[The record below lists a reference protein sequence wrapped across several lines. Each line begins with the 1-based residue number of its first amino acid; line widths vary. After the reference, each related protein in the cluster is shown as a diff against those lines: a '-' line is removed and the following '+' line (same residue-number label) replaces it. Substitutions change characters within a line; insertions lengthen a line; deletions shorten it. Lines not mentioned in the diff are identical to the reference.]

1 MAVSLYEHNERAYRR
16 AAELMEE
23 TGKAAVIHPTGTG
36 KSFIGFKLCKEN
48 EGKKVCWLS
57 PSETIFRTQ
66 LSNLKKVS
74 NGYVPA
80 NIAFYTYA
88 GLMLRSEEEIGKIGA
103 DYIILDEFHRCGAK
117 QWGKGVHALLKT
129 HPAARVLGL
138 SATNVRYLDN
148 RRDMADE
155 LFEGNI
161 ASEMSLGEAISLG
174 ILKAPK
180 YVVSMFS
187 CEKELKKYEAR
198 AKRAKSRAVRDRAE
212 SVLEKLRRALGNA
225 EGLDKIFAKHLK
237 RDGKY
242 IAFCS
247 DAEHMRE
254 MAEKAPEWFESF
266 GAPRIYRVYSEDAAA
281 ARVFRAFEK
290 DESERLKLLF
300 CIDMLNEGVHVEG
313 VDGVILFRPTVS
325 PIIYKQQIG
334 RALCAGKEDTPLI
347 LDIVNNFE
355 NLYSVGAIEEEMRAA
370 EGYYRA
376 LGEEEEIVRERFE
389 IIDEV
394 RDARKLFDELND
406 VLTGSWETMYAC
418 AKAYYEEHGNLQVE
432 RRARTKE
439 GYSLGNW
446 ICTQRKVRAGKQFGN
461 LTKERIAKLDEIGMI
476 WESVRDASWK
486 KNFRA
491 AEKYREQKGDLNV
504 PAAYK
509 TETGINL
516 GQWIGNVRTYR
527 KNGIYT
533 NYLTEERIRQ
543 LDGLGMIWSQ
553 PDYLFERNYA
563 ACLSYYR
570 KHGNLNVRAD
580 ECEDGI
586 RIGAWVRSLR
596 RKAESLSE
604 EQKSRLEEIGMQ
616 WESKYETAWRK
627 GCAEAERYKKEH
639 GGAEIPCGY
648 VTAEGFRL
656 GAWVRRQIEKADK
669 LDEEKREKLRGLGI
683 ALEKEDGWEK
693 RYAMAKAYFEA
704 HGDLNLPSQYEED
717 GIWLGRWLNEQ
728 KRIYRGEVKGKTL
741 SAEQI
746 GRLEEI
752 GAVWSGKS
760 EAAWEE
766 KYREI
771 KAYQAGRKIEDE
783 KKRKSLNRWLNLQ
796 KNYLKEGKLSKERAA
811 KLKEIARASL

>member
-36 KSFIGFKLCKEN
+36 KSFIGFKLCEEN

-66 LSNLKKVS
+66 LNNLKKVS

-88 GLMLRSEEEIGKIGA
+88 GLMLRSEEGIGKIGA

-161 ASEMSLGEAISLG
+161 TSEMSLGEAISLG

-180 YVVSMFS
+180 YVVSMFP

-198 AKRAKSRAVRDRAE
+198 AKRAKSRAVRDKAE

-237 RDGKY
+237 RNGKY

-266 GAPRIYRVYSEDAAA
+266 GAPRIYRVYSEEAAA

-290 DESERLKLLF
+290 DESERLKL
-300 CIDMLNEGVHVEG
+300 
-313 VDGVILFRPTVS
+313 
-325 PIIYKQQIG
+325 
-334 RALCAGKEDTPLI
+334 
-347 LDIVNNFE
+347 
-355 NLYSVGAIEEEMRAA
+355 
-370 EGYYRA
+370 
-376 LGEEEEIVRERFE
+376 
-389 IIDEV
+389 
-394 RDARKLFDELND
+394 
-406 VLTGSWETMYAC
+406 
-418 AKAYYEEHGNLQVE
+418 
-432 RRARTKE
+432 
-439 GYSLGNW
+439 
-446 ICTQRKVRAGKQFGN
+446 
-461 LTKERIAKLDEIGMI
+461 
-476 WESVRDASWK
+476 
-486 KNFRA
+486 
-491 AEKYREQKGDLNV
+491 
-504 PAAYK
+504 
-509 TETGINL
+509 
-516 GQWIGNVRTYR
+516 
-527 KNGIYT
+527 
-533 NYLTEERIRQ
+533 
-543 LDGLGMIWSQ
+543 
-553 PDYLFERNYA
+553 
-563 ACLSYYR
+563 
-570 KHGNLNVRAD
+570 
-580 ECEDGI
+580 
-586 RIGAWVRSLR
+586 
-596 RKAESLSE
+596 
-604 EQKSRLEEIGMQ
+604 
-616 WESKYETAWRK
+616 
-627 GCAEAERYKKEH
+627 
-639 GGAEIPCGY
+639 
-648 VTAEGFRL
+648 
-656 GAWVRRQIEKADK
+656 
-669 LDEEKREKLRGLGI
+669 
-683 ALEKEDGWEK
+683 
-693 RYAMAKAYFEA
+693 
-704 HGDLNLPSQYEED
+704 LPSQYEED